1 MSVFVVNAR
10 LDLKLLL
17 KNLVLS
23 LGTGIAASLIA
34 SNAASQYMQ
43 LSKPA
48 FAPPAFL
55 FPVVWTILYLF
66 MGIAAYIVE
75 INGCRQILNLYYLHL
90 AVNFLWP
97 ILFFVANAP
106 FSALIVLFILIIMVL
121 TLTIGFGKCKATTLF
136 FMIPYLLWC
145 LFAFWLN
152 LNLL

>member
-1 MSVFVVNAR
+1 MSIFVVNAR
-10 LDLKLLL
+10 LDLKILF

-23 LGTGIAASLIA
+23 LGTGILASLIA
-34 SNAASQYMQ
+34 SNATSQYMQ
-43 LSKPA
+43 LAKPNL
-48 FAPPAFL
+48 APPAFL
-55 FPVVWTILYLF
+55 FPLVWTILYLF

-75 INGCRQILNLYYLHL
+75 INGCRQILKLYYLHL
-90 AVNFLWP
+90 VVNFLWP

-106 FSALIVLFILIIMVL
+106 FAALIALLVLIVLVL
-121 TLTIGFGKCKATTLF
+121 VLTIGFGKCKATTLF